1 MQRSID
7 KGLPRNVTKLVEEVV
22 HPKIPLCSSSL
33 PDNPQNSRHWGLKH
47 EDSARHA
54 YASVES
60 KKHHKLKLISKGFL
74 ISRKRPFIGAS
85 LDNVRTCGCAENCSE
100 VVVEFKCPWKHRYL
114 SAKEAFLSPE
124 IGGQKIR
131 NDYSLKSQSQYHF
144 QIQLQMLGTGL
155 TLCDFVVWTTKGLFQ
170 LLYPLMEVLL
180 ILLLTNCKGFGCYMC
195 YHLCCRSYQQ
205 RVCRQY

>member
-1 MQRSID
+1 MQTSID
-7 KGLPRNVTKLVEEVV
+7 KDLPRNVTKLVEEVV
-22 HPKIPLCSSSL
+22 HPKIPLSSSSP

-100 VVVEFKCPWKHRYL
+100 VVVEFKCPGSTDIFQRKKHSCL
-114 SAKEAFLSPE
+114 
-124 IGGQKIR
+124 
-131 NDYSLKSQSQYHF
+131 LK
-144 QIQLQMLGTGL
+144 LVARKLG
-155 TLCDFVVWTTKGLFQ
+155 
-170 LLYPLMEVLL
+170 M
-180 ILLLTNCKGFGCYMC
+180 II
-195 YHLCCRSYQQ
+195 H
-205 RVCRQY
+205 